1 MVLTWPQ
8 NRQRAFRIFSQ
19 FLLHNLVTY
28 LYNWCAL
35 CKWFLTPEVFPPVVG
50 TLTPQILQMASRLDN
65 LWQYLQTKDL
75 DSLRPSDGI
84 KDLDWSLSNVTMLK
98 TLFTARKSEKVFIAP
113 SPMLMCHWSVSWTKH
128 IDFTREKL
136 LEDYQRRKR
145 LCQKKRVLHSY
156 RVLSYLHHSF
166 SGLHKKVTWNHKIR
180 ECLKSFSCIFQYYT

>member
-1 MVLTWPQ
+1 M
-8 NRQRAFRIFSQ
+8 QRAIRIFSQ
-19 FLLHNLVTY
+19 VLLHNLVTY

-98 TLFTARKSEKVFIAP
+98 TLFTARKSEKKSLLPPVQCW
-113 SPMLMCHWSVSWTKH
+113 MCHWSVSWTKH
-128 IDFTREKL
+128 IDFTREKF
-136 LEDYQRRKR
+136 LEDYLVRGENICARRKECSI
-145 LCQKKRVLHSY
+145 LIAF
-156 RVLSYLHHSF
+156 YLIYIIHFQVYLKESD
-166 SGLHKKVTWNHKIR
+166 
-180 ECLKSFSCIFQYYT
+180 LKSQNTRVSKKF